1 MLLYWMIVKMF
12 LKAIKELMEKK
23 TIVKQGLTEDELLL
37 LWDIAFALEYTK
49 ESKEDFLKNL

>member
-1 MLLYWMIVKMF
+1 MPSYWMIVKMF
-12 LKAIKELMEKK
+12 LKAIKELMEKN

-49 ESKEDFLKNL
+49 ETKEEFLKNL

>member
-49 ESKEDFLKNL
+49 ETKEEFLKNL

>member
-49 ESKEDFLKNL
+49 ESKEEFLKNL

>member
-1 MLLYWMIVKMF
+1 MPSYWMIVKMF

>member
-1 MLLYWMIVKMF
+1 MLSYWMIAKMF

-37 LWDIAFALEYTK
+37 LWDIAFALGYTK
-49 ESKEDFLKNL
+49 ETKEDFLKNL

>member
-1 MLLYWMIVKMF
+1 MPSYWMIVKMF

-49 ESKEDFLKNL
+49 ETKEEFLKNL

>member
-1 MLLYWMIVKMF
+1 MF

-49 ESKEDFLKNL
+49 ESKEEFLKNL